1 MYYQLQITMGF
12 ISYVEMFKV
21 HLELLNRY
29 KSFLASECKFHIT
42 HPAYMTDNF
51 EIKNSVI
58 DLFTEEINK
67 FGSFEQ
73 FIKALTILNY
83 HIGNINMLS
92 ELIEMKILNS
102 MSFTVTIEEILIVS
116 KFNEL

>member
-1 MYYQLQITMGF
+1 MGF
-12 ISYVEMFKV
+12 IPYVEMFKA
-21 HLELLNRY
+21 HLELLNEY
-29 KSFLASECKFHIT
+29 KTTFAHKCKFHIT
-42 HPAYMTDNF
+42 HPVYMDDHF
-51 EIKNSVI
+51 KFKDS
-58 DLFTEEINK
+58 DYSLFTKEIVK
-67 FGSFEQ
+67 FGSLQQ

-83 HIGNINMLS
+83 HIGNINMLN

>member
-1 MYYQLQITMGF
+1 MYNQLQVTMGF

-58 DLFTEEINK
+58 DLFTKEIVK
-67 FGSFEQ
+67 FGSLQQ

-83 HIGNINMLS
+83 HIGNINMLN